1 MELKVWV
8 DGVQR
13 VVCGV
18 TDATTCQDVVYALAH
33 ATGQT
38 GRFTLIEKWR
48 NNEHL
53 LAPMEH
59 PLRVL
64 TKWGEY
70 SNDVQFVMRRSQA
83 DSKSS
88 GSANQSNISK
98 RQHDFLHSFSP
109 TNNTV
114 HSNLSPQNKEIK
126 KSLTFSGGRASS
138 SSVNASIPSQ
148 GASSNNTPPKVDP
161 PLPPMS
167 NMGRNRS
174 RQDVPRGVVRGVPQR
189 PRENEY
195 SQEIGQP
202 VVGSRTERPKHPP
215 PYNEAV
221 SRSSGR
227 FPPSHLSL
235 AVTGSPF
242 SQSDESP
249 SSKRRHVSSLRTDH
263 IIDHEMS
270 HIQPYDEHHTSS
282 TNVCTSSGS
291 NNNNNSNSN
300 YNQSSENIIDLN
312 IKSPESAHSNR
323 SNHNSENGKK
333 SQNPISISDRNQYL
347 DHNLPTETPKAKKNL
362 LSEFDSEN
370 NIRPLDIKQ
379 HITRSSPSRSSQINE
394 NKHDPQVQDLMR
406 LVSLQR
412 EKLDNQQAELAQFD
426 AEIVY
431 WEGRLKEQEE
441 RLVAL
446 QEEVRRLEKAQLE
459 HESELNQLEQ
469 HSLLEEAEL
478 GRQQECTLRSELT
491 LARSQLA
498 NCESEL
504 LQYRQRIRQL
514 LEDIAEERRRRAK
527 QEEQVKKEREE
538 QEQTVQNQLANL
550 QQQMKEKGKELES
563 QKNTAEKLGEELKQ
577 LESTLSDKEQQIE
590 KLSQEIREANLL
602 SLSMTPA
609 EEIKHTLEGSFH
621 NRPGSSRK
629 IIGSP
634 RQLENAVPTNKNP
647 HGVWV

>member
-70 SNDVQFVMRRSQA
+70 SSDVQFVMRRSQA
-83 DSKSS
+83 DSKPPTGISQS
-88 GSANQSNISK
+88 SNISK

-109 TNNTV
+109 TNNPV
-114 HSNLSPQNKEIK
+114 HSNLTSQSKEIK
-126 KSLTFSGGRASS
+126 KSLTFSGGRANTST
-138 SSVNASIPSQ
+138 VNSNTPPPGVSN
-148 GASSNNTPPKVDP
+148 NNTPAKVDP
-161 PLPPMS
+161 PLPPVF

-189 PRENEY
+189 PRDNDY
-195 SQEIGQP
+195 SQEMGQS

-242 SQSDESP
+242 NQNDESP
-249 SSKRRHVSSLRTDH
+249 SSKRRHVSSVRTDPAVDNE
-263 IIDHEMS
+263 IS
-270 HIQPYDEHHTSS
+270 QVQSCDEHHTSS
-282 TNVCTSSGS
+282 S
-291 NNNNNSNSN
+291 NIRNSN
-300 YNQSSENIIDLN
+300 YNQSSENTFDVS
-312 IKSPESAHSNR
+312 IKCSESMHSNR
-323 SNHNSENGKK
+323 LNHNSENGRKP
-333 SQNPISISDRNQYL
+333 QIPVSDRNQYS
-347 DHNLPTETPKAKKNL
+347 DHNLQSETPKAKKSL
-362 LSEFDSEN
+362 MSEFDNEN
-370 NIRPLDIKQ
+370 IIRPLDIKQ
-379 HITRSSPSRSSQINE
+379 HVSRSSPSRSGQGNE
-394 NKHDPQVQDLMR
+394 SKHDPQVQDLMR

-446 QEEVRRLEKAQLE
+446 QEEVRRLEQAQLE
-459 HESELNQLEQ
+459 HEGELNQLEKP
-469 HSLLEEAEL
+469 SLLEEAEL
-478 GRQQECTLRSELT
+478 GHQQECTLRSELT

-514 LEDIAEERRRRAK
+514 LEEIADERRRRAK

-538 QEQTVQNQLANL
+538 QEQNVQTQLANL
-550 QQQMKEKGKELES
+550 QQQMKERGKELES
-563 QKNTAEKLGEELKQ
+563 QKNAAEKLGEELKQ